1 MNEITLTDIEREE
14 LSRHVELALNED
26 IGNGDITA
34 SLIDSVQE
42 SRAEIIT
49 REKAIICGQE
59 WVNSVFNRIDPTCT
73 INWLV
78 KEGEQVNPNQSIVT
92 IEGRARALLTAE
104 RTALNYLQTLSA
116 VATKTHHYVEAI
128 KGYSC
133 SIVDT
138 RKTIPGLRLAQKYAV
153 RVGGGVNHRIGLYD
167 AFLIKENHILAAGSI
182 TAAFIKAKQLA
193 QASQWIEVE
202 VETLNEL
209 EEALKAGVKMILL
222 DNMPI
227 ETITQA
233 VALARGQATLEI
245 SGGVTNEN
253 VRTYA
258 ATGVQRIS
266 IGTLTKD
273 IKAIDFSM
281 RFK

>member
-1 MNEITLTDIEREE
+1 MNDTEREE
-14 LSRHVELALNED
+14 LSQHILLALNED
-26 IGNGDITA
+26 IRNGDITA
-34 SLIDSVQE
+34 TLIDSLQE
-42 SRAEIIT
+42 SKAEIIT

-59 WVNSVFNRIDPTCT
+59 WVNAVFKHIDPSC
-73 INWLV
+73 NLHWLV

-92 IEGRARALLTAE
+92 ITGKARALLTAE

-116 VATKTHHYVEAI
+116 VATKTHQYVDAI

-167 AFLIKENHILAAGSI
+167 AFLIKENHISAAGSI
-182 TAAFIKAKQLA
+182 TAAFAKAKQLV
-193 QASQWIEVE
+193 QADQWIEVE

-209 EEALKAGVKMILL
+209 KEALSAGVKMILL
-222 DNMPI
+222 DNMSI
-227 ETITQA
+227 DTITDA
-233 VALARGQATLEI
+233 VTLAQGQATLEI
-245 SGGVTNEN
+245 SGGVTIEN